1 MNTKVY
7 ILGAGAS
14 KPNGVPLMDE
24 FISGGIREW
33 CDNEDI
39 IKGLFEF
46 VNRTYRYQ
54 IKIPLIGDIPNQE
67 MFVVAR
73 LLDND
78 KKIGIEGLLSKAIE
92 IGDGKAEITIKN
104 FIYETIEKS
113 SSQCRHMRN
122 FVANKIKKDIQGDF
136 NIVFVSFNYDILLER
151 ALLYNSLNDKFSY
164 MISSFE
170 RQTNMS
176 NYYMKNYGDEI
187 KLLKPH
193 GSLNWSSC
201 EKCGNIQHIWFQR
214 YKDIGN
220 YPCKKC
226 QGKRLTHLLI
236 APVKNKVHNDIFE
249 ALWIEAEKCLKETIE
264 IIVIGYSFRETDKE
278 ARDRIGNAIA
288 GNPNSP
294 MLTIVDKNP
303 NEIRKKVLE
312 ISGTN
317 KDNFR
322 QIEQFCSFEEF
333 LAREVAMEGINGFK
347 KGYSAL

>member
-14 KPNGVPLMDE
+14 KPDGVPLMNE
-24 FISGGIREW
+24 FITEGIRKW

-46 VNRTYRYQ
+46 ANRTYQYQ
-54 IKIPLIGDIPNQE
+54 IKTPLIDDIPNQE
-67 MFVVAR
+67 MFVVAH
-73 LLDND
+73 LLDHD

-92 IGDGKAEITIKN
+92 IGDADAEIKIKN

-122 FVANKIKKDIQGDF
+122 FVASKIKKDIQSGF

-151 ALLYNSLNDKFSY
+151 ALLYNSLNDRFSY
-164 MISSFE
+164 MISLFE
-170 RQTNMS
+170 CQTNMG
-176 NYYMKNYGDEI
+176 NYYMKNYRDEI

-193 GSLNWSSC
+193 GSLNWSLC
-201 EKCGNIQHIWFQR
+201 EKCGNIQHVWFQR

-220 YPCKKC
+220 YSCKKC
-226 QGKRLTHLLI
+226 QEKRLTHFLI
-236 APVKNKVHNDIFE
+236 APVKNKVYNNIFE
-249 ALWIEAEKCLKETIE
+249 PLWIEAEKCLKETME
-264 IIVIGYSFRETDKE
+264 IIVIGYSFREADKE

-303 NEIRKKVLE
+303 NEILKKVLE
-312 ISGTN
+312 ISN

-333 LAREVAMEGINGFK
+333 LAREVALEGINGFK
-347 KGYSAL
+347 KGFGTS